1 MIFIIRDIIF
11 NKASIRSKQDNLET
25 NLEIILKI
33 KVVLKFLNFCLIYI
47 FWVNNLKTSLV
58 FWLLDCFSKSPLL

>member
-11 NKASIRSKQDNLET
+11 NKASIGSKQDNLET
-25 NLEIILKI
+25 NLEIILNI

-47 FWVNNLKTSLV
+47 FCVNNLKTSLV
-58 FWLLDCFSKSPLL
+58 F